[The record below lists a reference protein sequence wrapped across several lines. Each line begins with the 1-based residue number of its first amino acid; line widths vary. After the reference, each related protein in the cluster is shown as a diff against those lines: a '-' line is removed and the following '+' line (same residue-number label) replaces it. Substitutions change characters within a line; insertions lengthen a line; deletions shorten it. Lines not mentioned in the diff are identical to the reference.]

1 MSGRISSHST
11 DNLQELAEAVV
22 YKPSPAERRLKAKYW
37 SLMDGAL
44 MVSEPT
50 QTDINRTLGGNYLSR
65 SWGKEGFRE
74 WFLNK
79 EEGRARL
86 EYLFDLGMDS
96 LESILTDPDPKSN
109 GAKVAAIK
117 LLADITG
124 RSSKSKPQTSGIADA
139 IAGADKAALE
149 AIFERQGI
157 QVSLKASKGDT
168 EPAIDVTPHKQ

>member
-1 MSGRISSHST
+1 MTRISSHE
-11 DNLQELAEAVV
+11 NLPQIAEEVI

-44 MVSEPT
+44 VLGEPT

-65 SWGKEGFRE
+65 SWPKEGFRE

-86 EYLFDLGMDS
+86 EYLFDLGLDS
-96 LESILTDPDPKSN
+96 LETILTDPDPKSN
-109 GAKVAAIK
+109 SAKVAAIK

-124 RSSKSKPQTSGIADA
+124 RSMKSKPQTSGIADA
-139 IAGADKAALE
+139 IAGADKATLE
-149 AIFERQGI
+149 ALFEKQGI
-157 QVSLKASKGDT
+157 SVSLRASKG
-168 EPAIDVTPHKQ
+168 ESEAIDVTPDRTKE